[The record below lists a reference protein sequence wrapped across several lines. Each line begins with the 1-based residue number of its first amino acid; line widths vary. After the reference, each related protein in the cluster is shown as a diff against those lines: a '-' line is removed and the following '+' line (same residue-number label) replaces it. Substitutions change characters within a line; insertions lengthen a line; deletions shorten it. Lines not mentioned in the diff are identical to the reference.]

1 MGKGKYSV
9 LKMWE
14 ELLDIGSSGMII
26 SGDPEDCQCDLAVRL
41 GACGESGD
49 RVLT

>member
-14 ELLDIGSSGMII
+14 ELLDIGSSVMIT
-26 SGDPEDCQCDLAVRL
+26 SGDPEDYQCDLVVRL
-41 GACGESGD
+41 GACGEAGD